1 MKKNIIYYS
10 HVKME
15 TSERSLPLV
24 PFPAASPIMIAGPT
38 GSGKTYWIHKLLQNN
53 MFTEIPSSILYCYG
67 VYQDFFDQF
76 NIPNLEFH
84 EGLPS
89 FEKVK
94 SLNDGNFNIIVL
106 DDLMELIVDSVEI
119 QNLFTKFCHH
129 YNITCIFITQN
140 IFAKGNCARNINLNT
155 HIIVLFSNNRDKS
168 QIYNIGKQILPY
180 QNKAFMEIYLDAT
193 TNAYDYLAIDCDP
206 KSHKDLQF
214 RTKIFPG
221 EYTICYKIK
230 E

>member
-1 MKKNIIYYS
+1 
-10 HVKME
+10 
-15 TSERSLPLV
+15 
-24 PFPAASPIMIAGPT
+24 
-38 GSGKTYWIHKLLQNN
+38 
-53 MFTEIPSSILYCYG
+53 MFTEIPTSILYCYG

-84 EGLPS
+84 EGLPD
-89 FEKVK
+89 FKKVK
-94 SLNDGNFNIIVL
+94 SLNDGQFHIIVL

-180 QNKAFMEIYLDAT
+180 QNKVFMEIYLDAT
-193 TNAYDYLAIDCDP
+193 SGSYDYLVIDCDP
-206 KSHKDLQF
+206 KSSKDLQF
-214 RTKIFPG
+214 RTNIFPG